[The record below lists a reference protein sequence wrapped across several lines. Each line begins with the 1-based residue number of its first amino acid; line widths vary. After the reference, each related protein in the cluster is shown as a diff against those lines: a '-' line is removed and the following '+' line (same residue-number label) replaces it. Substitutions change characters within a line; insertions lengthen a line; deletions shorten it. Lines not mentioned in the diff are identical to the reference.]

1 MTTVRTTSEQV
12 AAERE
17 GIRVAALAS
26 LAEAE
31 NYLRATKAATREV
44 LRALLTDDYELIAGA
59 ASRLS
64 SAAGTYQADDCAYR
78 ARILADDLEAL

>member
-1 MTTVRTTSEQV
+1 MNTVRTTEQQV

-17 GIRVAALAS
+17 GIRVTALAS

-31 NYLRATKAATREV
+31 RYLRETKAATREV
-44 LRALLTDDYELIAGA
+44 LRALLTDDYELIAEA

-64 SAAGTYQADDCAYR
+64 SAAGTYEADDCAYR
-78 ARILADDLEAL
+78 ARILADDIEAL